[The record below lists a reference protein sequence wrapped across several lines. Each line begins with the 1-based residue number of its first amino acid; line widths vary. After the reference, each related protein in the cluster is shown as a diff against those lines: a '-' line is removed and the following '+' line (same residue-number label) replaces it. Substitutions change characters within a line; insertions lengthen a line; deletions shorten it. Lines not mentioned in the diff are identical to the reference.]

1 MGTVVKIN
9 PSRIQSRLI
18 NDVASVIERGGVI
31 LYPTDTIYGL
41 GCDAFKKKAVE
52 RIFQIKKR
60 SPQNPALVLAGSNS
74 MVEEL
79 VADISDS
86 AANLMKHFWPGPLTI
101 VFRACKGIHPLLV
114 SRTGKIGIR
123 IPDNN
128 FCLKLL
134 TRCQTPIVSTSA
146 NISGEVIMSTFNSL
160 RDVFLE
166 KVDMLVD
173 GGDLKSTLPSTV
185 VDVSEEKLIILRE
198 GIISLKEIQRLL
210 V

>member
-1 MGTVVKIN
+1 MGIIVKIN

-60 SPQNPALVLAGSNS
+60 SPLNPALVLAGSNS

-101 VFRACKGIHPLLV
+101 VFRARKGIHPLLV

-134 TRCQTPIVSTSA
+134 ARSQTPIVSTSA
-146 NISGEVIMSTFNSL
+146 NISGGKTITMVDTLKI
-160 RDVFLE
+160 VFE
-166 KVDMLVD
+166 RKVDLFID
-173 GGDLKSTLPSTV
+173 AGDLGSAIPSTV
-185 VDVSEEKLIILRE
+185 VDVSGEKLVVVRE
-198 GIISLKEIQRLL
+198 GAITSKQLL
-210 V
+210 MS